1 MKYTYDSLL
10 NEVEVLTNMLN
21 KSNCENEKKL
31 LEIEIKHTKEKIS
44 KFLIKG

>member
-31 LEIEIKHTKEKIS
+31 LEVEIKHTKEKIS
-44 KFLIKG
+44 KFFYKG